1 MGDRV
6 RVVVATAQTAENIEL
21 LRSREPRLDV
31 VFEPSLLG
39 PASDNWMVRHESTP
53 EEQAR
58 FDELLDTAEVLFGV
72 PDHSGAALAR
82 TVAANPALR
91 WVHTIPAG
99 GGQQVK
105 AAHLDADAL
114 ARILFTTSAGGH
126 AEPRPPGPP
135 PVPPPGGA
143 GRGSRSRSSPCSAF
157 WPARSCCPTC
167 ARRRSGTS

>member
-1 MGDRV
+1 MADPL

-21 LRSREPRLDV
+21 LRAREPRLDV

-39 PASDNWMVRHESTP
+39 PASDNWMVRHQRTP
-53 EEQAR
+53 DEQAR

-114 ARILFTTSAGGH
+114 ERILFPPSGGVP
-126 AEPRPPGPP
+126 AEPLSEFAVFG
-135 PVPPPGGA
+135 
-143 GRGSRSRSSPCSAF
+143 
-157 WPARSCCPTC
+157 
-167 ARRRSGTS
+167 